1 MKDETRYIVT
11 SVTSVPVTRY
21 MSKCVAY
28 REITKPGWGLVEWY
42 SASDGYKNPVSR
54 DRSDK
59 TQRMYCEENSYGVLY
74 AENGNEFSIY
84 PYEEINLKNAPRQAE
99 TVTMI
104 CSGSG
109 GFSFWTKSR
118 IKIFV
123 TYSEMGLIETYR
135 LEGESGIPEAGETE
149 ISFEDLQG
157 EEDYESIDRADIPG
171 TLEYFRKQEA
181 RK

>member
-1 MKDETRYIVT
+1 MKDETRYIVA
-11 SVTSVPVTRY
+11 SVASVPVTRY
-21 MSKCVAY
+21 MSKYVAY

-59 TQRMYCEENSYGVLY
+59 TQRMYCDEDSYGVLY
-74 AENGNEFSIY
+74 AKNGNEFSIY

-104 CSGSG
+104 CSDSG

-135 LEGESGIPEAGETE
+135 FEGESGIPEAGETE